1 MKNSFY
7 MLLLLLACAKLSSA
21 QETDKIVTLVVSGQ
35 GKTPDE
41 AKQNALRSAIEQAF
55 GTFVSSNTE
64 ILNDN
69 LVKDEIVSVANG
81 NIQNF
86 EVISELEIPN
96 LGYNT
101 TLKATVSVTKLTSFV
116 TSKGFEAD
124 FKGSLFAFNVN
135 QQIFNE
141 KNEVKAI
148 NDMSTVIKSLADIA
162 FDYSIK
168 PSEPIAVNSSNDQW
182 KIPLEISVFGNNNLI
197 TLADYMHKTLKG
209 LSLSTDEANNY
220 IKLGKKV
227 YPVSFAVNNKNF
239 SYLIL
244 RSEKSAS
251 DLIKLLY
258 YFNHS
263 ILNFKVSNGVETF
276 TLEDHRENL
285 YYIYDA
291 NFRFFS
297 GTTTSRGD
305 RINYN
310 ASVFYPKVGS
320 SFSKVGIEDAG
331 LIVKPQYSGQ
341 KFLASES
348 HRKDYYVVL
357 NYKSWYKNQ
366 FINEIENFYND
377 HYVEFYLYSTNNT
390 EYDRDRY
397 LINQFA
403 FVKKLKN
410 VISNNKIGLIISFV
424 NLVPGNELVRFDYN
438 DLRTID
444 EMQKIKNYKIIS
456 Q

>member
-1 MKNSFY
+1 MKKSFFKT
-7 MLLLLLACAKLSSA
+7 LLLIASLMVLTQQTAQA
-21 QETDKIVTLVVSGQ
+21 QEPDKTVTLVVSGQ

-96 LGYNT
+96 LGYTT

-116 TSKGFEAD
+116 TTKGFEAD

-141 KNEVKAI
+141 RNEVKAI
-148 NDMSTVIKSLADIA
+148 NDMSAVIKSLADIA

-182 KIPLEISVFGNNNLI
+182 KIPLVISVFGNNNLI

-276 TLEDHRENL
+276 KLEDHRENL

-297 GTTTSRGD
+297 GPTKPRWGLS
-305 RINYN
+305 
-310 ASVFYPKVGS
+310 SVFYLNNLDDP
-320 SFSKVGIEDAG
+320 G
-331 LIVKPQYSGQ
+331 LIVRPQYRSEE
-341 KFLASES
+341 FLAASYSE
-348 HRKDYYVVL
+348 KFELKVVL
-357 NYKSWYKNQ
+357 NYKSWYKDI
-366 FINEIENFYND
+366 FSTEIEKFYD
-377 HYVEFYLYSTNNT
+377 DYEVEFDISDARNFDLDPLFY
-390 EYDRDRY
+390 
-397 LINQFA
+397 QFT

-410 VISNNKIGLIISFV
+410 VISNSKIGLIISFV
-424 NLVPGNELVRFDYN
+424 NLVPGKELVRFDYN